1 MNFYAQSILLRGF
14 SSLFARLLAEKGLGE
29 RPNKR
34 QTYKRFDID
43 LAVLAFFTV
52 YLASYIFDLLF
63 GFQNVKFFL
72 TLMDLSLM
80 KLQNGQ
86 K

>member
-1 MNFYAQSILLRGF
+1 MNFYAQNILLRGF

-34 QTYKRFDID
+34 QTYKIFDID

-63 GFQNVKFFL
+63 GFQNVKFF
-72 TLMDLSLM
+72 
-80 KLQNGQ
+80 
-86 K
+86 